1 MTNEAKE
8 ILENISQYLEK
19 NPAARFSQALSNLQ
33 ITTFADPV
41 DPSKKGFLLRD
52 LYYDSD
58 SKVLERIQNAIKKN
72 EQI

>member
-8 ILENISQYLEK
+8 ILENISKYLES
-19 NPAARFSQALSNLQ
+19 NPDARFSQALSNLN

-58 SKVLERIQNAIKKN
+58 SIVLERIQKAIKKN